1 MKSRKLLWVVVLWSL
16 LKIIRA
22 GFGMQRSESGNFIR
36 KVLEGVS
43 FNQSDKWNTLLFM
56 IIFLV
61 CEIIPFIM
69 VLDGSLVSVFQL
81 EARRDDSLISVVD
94 TNAENEEDDA
104 LYISSNS
111 DNSPISKR
119 HVSTINNLSKLDES
133 GNNLHIGRRYSIDSD
148 KNKPSRYSST
158 INNVGG
164 LSIKENFEDLTLSKM
179 QSGFKNK
186 KSKTPMNKRYIRR
199 IKDIIVT
206 DKRDFQILDEYLP
219 EQVHK
224 QNVRKVNMKFGKLY
238 EAKLKNENC
247 ICRKIQFD
255 RLTSYMTEDLYDEIQ
270 ITNHIC
276 DDSIVKIKAL
286 FIEKSDVYL
295 FYPRLTSLYDYLHVQ
310 KVKLSNRE
318 KHEIAVKISGALKMV
333 HECGS
338 AQIHGHLSS
347 KNLFIEKVVENNT
360 IQHKIL
366 IGDIG
371 DMSIRQHAKIFMDYE
386 IRNT

>member
-1 MKSRKLLWVVVLWSL
+1 
-16 LKIIRA
+16 
-22 GFGMQRSESGNFIR
+22 
-36 KVLEGVS
+36 
-43 FNQSDKWNTLLFM
+43 
-56 IIFLV
+56 
-61 CEIIPFIM
+61 M

-81 EARRDDSLISVVD
+81 QARRNDSLISVLD
-94 TNAENEEDDA
+94 TNAEEEDDA
-104 LYISSNS
+104 VFVSSNG

-119 HVSTINNLSKLDES
+119 NVSTINNLSKLDES
-133 GNNLHIGRRYSIDSD
+133 KDNYQKYNRHYSSDSD
-148 KNKPSRYSST
+148 NNMRPSRYNST

-164 LSIKENFEDLTLSKM
+164 LSVKEGFEDLGASKLL
-179 QSGFKNK
+179 GNTKNRK
-186 KSKTPMNKRYIRR
+186 VKTPMNKRYIRR

-206 DKRDFQILDEYLP
+206 NKKDFEILSEYLP

-224 QNVRKVNMKFGKLY
+224 QNIRKVNMKFGKLY
-238 EAKLKNENC
+238 EATLKNESC

-295 FYPRLTSLYDYLHVQ
+295 FYPKMTSLYDYLHVQ
-310 KVKLSNRE
+310 KVKLSNKE
-318 KHEIAVKISGALKMV
+318 KHEIAVKISEALKNV